1 MLTALRLS
9 DSLHL
14 DCSCSVLRTD
24 LDSNTS
30 HRLAFNIFIVDSAN
44 EHASR
49 INIISPWHPS
59 LGHCILAHIAST

>member
-1 MLTALRLS
+1 MLTALRHS

-14 DCSCSVLRTD
+14 DCPCSVLRT
-24 LDSNTS
+24 DSNTS
-30 HRLAFNIFIVDSAN
+30 HRLAFDNTFIVDSAN